1 MAEHILPGPGQ
12 ATVAMMPVDAHM
24 FESVGY
30 AIGSRKLFIKFRDS
44 GGTLC
49 FEGVPGFRYQ
59 GLLSAPRKDAYYKTY
74 IKDQFLSKTLP
85 PPPG

>member
-1 MAEHILPGPGQ
+1 MAEQLHPGLGQ
-12 ATVAMMPVDAHM
+12 PSVTMMPVDANM

-30 AIGSRKLFIKFRDS
+30 TMTSRKLFIKFRDAA
-44 GGTLC
+44 TVC

-74 IKDQFLSKTLP
+74 IKDQYLAKALP